1 MPKMEEIVVIKRS
14 NKAKKEKT
22 TKPFNLFTY
31 LLAKRVAEA
40 DMKKEKAG
48 K

>member
-1 MPKMEEIVVIKRS
+1 MPTIEEIVTVKKS

-22 TKPFNLFTY
+22 TRPFNLFTY

-40 DMKKEKAG
+40 DMKKEKA
-48 K
+48 KK